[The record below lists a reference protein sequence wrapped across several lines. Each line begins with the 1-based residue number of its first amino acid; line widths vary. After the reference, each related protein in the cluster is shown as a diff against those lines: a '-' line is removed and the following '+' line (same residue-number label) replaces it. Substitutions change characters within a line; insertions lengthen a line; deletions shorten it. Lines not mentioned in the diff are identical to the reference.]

1 MASLKVIVDKDLT
14 GVDFTVEIYLIA
26 IHMLVLH
33 ILKTWQW
40 VSILVWIATKFYQ
53 CILALS
59 NFVKLKSILEFQKSN
74 SQFTKSFWKSGKHS
88 FVLCGRKLPW
98 EEFSVHAMFLALL
111 GLVSH
116 QP

>member
-74 SQFTKSFWKSGKHS
+74 SQFTSHFGNQVNTVLFYAVGSYRGKSSLS
-88 FVLCGRKLPW
+88 LPCSW
-98 EEFSVHAMFLALL
+98 LF
-111 GLVSH
+111 
-116 QP
+116 